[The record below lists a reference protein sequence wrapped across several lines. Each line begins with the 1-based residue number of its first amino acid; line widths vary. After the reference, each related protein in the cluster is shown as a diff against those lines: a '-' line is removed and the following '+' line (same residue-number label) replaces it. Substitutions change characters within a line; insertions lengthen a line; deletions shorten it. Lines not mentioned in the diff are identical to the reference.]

1 MSFNAVRPAA
11 PEPEI
16 GVRLGPT
23 SSTKPLAVSIFSSP
37 ELPQRLVRKPLQ
49 VLIFIARHIPP
60 FAPILLPFSPLLFQ
74 HFLVAEFLNGL
85 HYRKQVDRS
94 IGFQPHLDGGGP
106 ACRPVTA
113 ASIVYARE
121 DIVYFCRFDRRLE
134 DGVEPIA
141 NLI

>member
-85 HYRKQVDRS
+85 HYRKQVERS
-94 IGFQPHLDGGGP
+94 VGFQPHLDGGGP
-106 ACRPVTA
+106 
-113 ASIVYARE
+113 VYARE

-134 DGVEPIA
+134 DGLSPS
-141 NLI
+141 LT